1 MFRHLF
7 FFLLTHFSV
16 GLIFTILFV
25 SLKEMGAFYF
35 RLATGLACLLTLLAL
50 LVQPFGAVQISTLL
64 SLPDFTLAQK
74 LTCWFLMFSC
84 VLLLVYNFLLP
95 SFHKPILMMAF
106 IGGAIAVAAYSITRV
121 PADLSLLGR
130 ILLMTNGLGAA
141 VILGSVLGA
150 MITGHWYLVQH
161 DLSLAPLKNTSGV
174 FLGAVIF
181 RTAVV
186 ILTLLFYRSSA
197 QVTHPFALLT
207 AMNFDSYLFIGRML
221 VGLVIPLVFGV
232 MVWKATAI
240 RSTQSA
246 TGILYA
252 TIVLIL
258 IGETFSKFLYFVSG
272 NPL

>member
-16 GLIFTILFV
+16 GVIFTLLFV
-25 SLKEMGAFYF
+25 SLKEMGSFYF
-35 RLATGLACLLTLLAL
+35 RLSTAVAFLLILVSLF
-50 LVQPFGAVQISTLL
+50 VQPFGAIQVTTLS
-64 SLPDFTLAQK
+64 SLPQLALAQK
-74 LTCWFLMFSC
+74 LTYWSLMLVC
-84 VLLLVYNFLLP
+84 ALLLAYHFLLP
-95 SFHKPILMMAF
+95 RFHKPILLTAF
-106 IGGAIAVAAYSITRV
+106 VCGAIGIASYSVTRI
-121 PADLSLLGR
+121 PADLGMLGQA
-130 ILLMTNGLGAA
+130 LLMANGLGAA
-141 VILGSVLGA
+141 LVLGSVLGA
-150 MITGHWYLVQH
+150 MVTGHWYLVQH
-161 DLSLAPLKNTSGV
+161 NLSLTPLKNTSGV
-174 FLGAVIF
+174 FLGAVVF
-181 RTAVV
+181 RTV
-186 ILTLLFYRSSA
+186 IIMLTFLFYRSSA
-197 QVTHPFALLT
+197 QVASSLDLLT

-221 VGLVIPLVFGV
+221 IGLVIPLVFGV